1 MQSNEFS
8 EMFEKKPAE
17 TQLKI
22 MEAMNHLVTQRFSY
36 YEVIAKD
43 PCLESEEKQAIM
55 FMTLDFISTIT
66 FVKFKMLEP
75 YLIPVLNRNDSNLA
89 EVTRIVD
96 LLANDLQKHIPFEK
110 ELLSK
115 YIGLVVRTTTRK
127 VIVKVKSQK

>member
-1 MQSNEFS
+1 
-8 EMFEKKPAE
+8 MFEKKPAE

-96 LLANDLQKHIPFEK
+96 LLANDLQKHIPF
-110 ELLSK
+110 
-115 YIGLVVRTTTRK
+115 
-127 VIVKVKSQK
+127 